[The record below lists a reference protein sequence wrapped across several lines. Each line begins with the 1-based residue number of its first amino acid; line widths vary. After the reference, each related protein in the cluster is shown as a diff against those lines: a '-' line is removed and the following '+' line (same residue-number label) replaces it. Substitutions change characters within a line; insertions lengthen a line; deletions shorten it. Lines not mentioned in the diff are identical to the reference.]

1 MSPCCSSNE
10 PPPDCQAPS
19 VQFEQT
25 CAGGCCS
32 STTVAPS
39 PAEVLPDQSSDKDS
53 CADGCCSGNDAER
66 PETEKKDGC
75 TDGCCSSAT
84 PIEAP
89 ARQEPKVLGGGCAD
103 ACCSDEE
110 ATPQLEDDCADAC
123 CAPSPPPGPPTTEDG
138 CQRGCC
144 SSAAD
149 AVPPPVA
156 DEPAKVETTCSRSA
170 CCEGTAPGNK
180 GKKVQC
186 CDDGCLDELAL
197 RECDDEKCSQAGSS
211 ACDYHKKKTRRQ
223 YLASLEALG
232 CICRA
237 LLARNLESCCNQTA
251 TLRRRRAGR
260 PSASSSSQKRESSG
274 CRSGTSKPRKASCSP
289 RRKKNACEDS
299 CCAAKPPSVKGVSSA
314 CQDDCCAIKP
324 PSIKS
329 AASCQDSCCGKKPGS
344 IVNVNIDR
352 IDVERGDT
360 ENEHIILTVHGMTCT
375 GCETKLMRSL
385 AVIPGVSRPQTSLLL
400 SRAEFN
406 LDSRVLSADQVQA
419 RLEKETGFNFD
430 KVAKDDEELELIE
443 VLTGGDAKAFVAREM
458 PVGVVSTSVV
468 DKDIVSLQ
476 YDPKVIGARD
486 LINHS
491 FSAPLQ
497 LAPLRPPPAISSGR
511 KHVWDV
517 GLMTLISALLTIP
530 VLIMAWAPLP
540 EHEIAYGS
548 ASLALATIIQVFI
561 AGPFYSSALRSL
573 VFSRVIEMDL
583 LIVLS
588 TTAAYVFSIVA
599 FAYLVVGSPLS
610 TGEFF
615 ETGTLLVTL
624 IMVGRFLGAFARQK
638 AVESVSVLSL
648 QPATAL
654 LSSKDSKAQDEIDA
668 RLLQFGDIFKILPD
682 TRIPTDGTVISGS
695 SEVDESMITG
705 ESRPVTKEV
714 GTPVIGGSINGSG
727 TLLVRVSRLPG
738 SNTVAKIAAMVD
750 EAKMSKPKI
759 QDLADK
765 VAGWFV
771 PVVVAITIITFV
783 VWVGVGVGKQGMGGS
798 EAAVQAITYA
808 IATLIVSCPCAIG
821 LAVPMVVVM
830 ASGIA
835 AENGVVVKSAET
847 LEIAKK
853 TSHVV
858 LDKTGTLTEGKLS
871 VTKEVYPEQSS
882 DPILSLLLG
891 LVRGS
896 KHPVSIAVTSHLES
910 KGIDGASISDIQSH
924 PSKGIEATTTA
935 SDGHTT
941 LNIRAGNSRWL
952 GVESHPAVSP
962 LLSSGFTVFCFAIND
977 TLHAAF
983 GLHDTLRPDA
993 KPVIDRLLAS
1003 NIAVSI
1009 VSGDDDAAV
1018 QTVAAELGIPP
1029 ANVRSRASPADK
1041 QQYVKDLL
1049 LIGPDNTPLPT
1060 VIFVGDGT
1068 NDSVALAQASIGV
1081 HVGGGGREGG
1091 TDVAAAAADVVLTAG
1106 SLRGLLTLLAISRA
1120 AFRRIVMNFG
1130 WSFVYNVFAILLAAG
1145 AFPDGARIPP
1155 EFAGLGEV
1163 VSVVPVVLVAVQLR
1177 FVKKWA

>member
-1 MSPCCSSNE
+1 MLRWYNNLTFSVTLTNHVLILSS
-10 PPPDCQAPS
+10 
-19 VQFEQT
+19 
-25 CAGGCCS
+25 
-32 STTVAPS
+32 
-39 PAEVLPDQSSDKDS
+39 L
-53 CADGCCSGNDAER
+53 
-66 PETEKKDGC
+66 
-75 TDGCCSSAT
+75 
-84 PIEAP
+84 
-89 ARQEPKVLGGGCAD
+89 
-103 ACCSDEE
+103 
-110 ATPQLEDDCADAC
+110 
-123 CAPSPPPGPPTTEDG
+123 
-138 CQRGCC
+138 
-144 SSAAD
+144 
-149 AVPPPVA
+149 
-156 DEPAKVETTCSRSA
+156 
-170 CCEGTAPGNK
+170 
-180 GKKVQC
+180 
-186 CDDGCLDELAL
+186 DGCLDELAL

-260 PSASSSSQKRESSG
+260 PSTSSSSQKRESSG
-274 CRSGTSKPRKASCSP
+274 CRSGTSKPRKASRSP
-289 RRKKNACEDS
+289 RRKDNACGDS

-324 PSIKS
+324 ASVKRIASCQDDCCAMKPPSIKS
-329 AASCQDSCCGKKPGS
+329 VDSCQDSCCGKKPGS

-352 IDVERGDT
+352 IDVERGDA
-360 ENEHIILTVHGMTCT
+360 ENEHVILTVHGMTCT

-430 KVAKDDEELELIE
+430 KVAKDDEELEVIE
-443 VLTGGDAKAFVAREM
+443 VLTGGDAKAFVSREI

-511 KHVWDV
+511 KHVWNV

-573 VFSRVIEMDL
+573 IFSRVIEMDL

-599 FAYLVVGSPLS
+599 FAYLVIGSPLS

-615 ETGTLLVTL
+615 ETSTLLVTL
-624 IMVGRFLGAFARQK
+624 IMVGRFLGALARQK

-654 LSSKDSKAQDEIDA
+654 LSSKDSKTQDEIDA
-668 RLLQFGDIFKILPD
+668 RLLQFGDIFKVLPD
-682 TRIPTDGTVISGS
+682 TRIPTDGTVISGT
-695 SEVDESMITG
+695 SEVNESMITG
-705 ESRPVTKEV
+705 EARPVTKEV

-858 LDKTGTLTEGKLS
+858 LDKTGTLTQGKLS

-882 DPILSLLLG
+882 DPTLSLLLG

-896 KHPVSIAVTSHLES
+896 KHPVSTAVTSHLES
-910 KGIDGASISDIQSH
+910 KGIDGAPISDIQSH
-924 PSKGIEATTTA
+924 PGKGIEATTTA
-935 SDGHTT
+935 SDGHTP

-962 LLSSGFTVFCFAIND
+962 LLSSGFTVFCFVIND

-1018 QTVAAELGIPP
+1018 QAVAAELGIPP

-1041 QQYVKDLL
+1041 QKYVKDLL
-1049 LIGPDNTPLPT
+1049 LLLDPDNTPLPT
-1060 VIFVGDGT
+1060 VMFVGDGT

-1120 AFRRIVMNFG
+1120 SFRRIIMNFG

-1177 FVKKWA
+1177 FVRKWA